1 VKTILRLLSFLV
13 SVAVVSAAPTPPNP
27 RALPSST
34 YQVAVDGRDI
44 FTEKF
49 ADIHYATFTQSGTQ
63 EIAVKFGSP
72 ITGFNVSPHSAG
84 IAASA
89 DGAVLRFKLDRPR
102 YLVVTLNEGQ
112 KLFVFAEPPLPPAPR
127 PGQPGV
133 TSVADLGIDGTGRKL
148 ETVRLQEAID
158 RVAAAGGTLYFPR
171 GTYLTGM
178 LSLKSNLTLYLA
190 EGARILGSDHP
201 DDYPIDAGF
210 KDGDLQ
216 WGNDYWWKQG
226 RLDAAFRRLIFI
238 NGQKNVRIAGPGLIE
253 GRGRELVAGR
263 DSPLVHTREQ
273 LKRSAWE
280 NDGRGIPS
288 IMFIAVF
295 RSSQVT
301 FEDITLLDSPE
312 YNAHIV
318 GSDHV
323 TFKRVKVISDQKVPN
338 TDGLDPDGSRD
349 VLIEN
354 CFLYTADD
362 GVSVKTSG
370 QSRITGDSERIT
382 VRNSI
387 FISGVS
393 CTKIGNES
401 FTGSMRDIL
410 FENNDILEARRAF
423 IISIMDGNE
432 YRNLRFIDNRIEKLL
447 PGRTQFPV
455 HVHIRR
461 RSAENGGGK
470 IQDVLFQNLSVE
482 EEYPQPNKLTGL
494 SEEHF
499 IRGVHFVNY
508 TVAGRV
514 RLNATEANV
523 QIGPFV
529 SDVTFSESPP
539 AEKR

>member
-1 VKTILRLLSFLV
+1 MKTILCLLAFLAGF
-13 SVAVVSAAPTPPNP
+13 STVAAAPQPPNP
-27 RALPSST
+27 RAVPST
-34 YQVAVDGRDI
+34 AYRVEVDGREI
-44 FTEKF
+44 FTAKF
-49 ADIHYATFTQSGTQ
+49 ADIHYATFTQAGAQ
-63 EIAVKFGSP
+63 EVTVRTDAP
-72 ITGFNVSPHSAG
+72 AAGFNVSPHSAG
-84 IAASA
+84 IAARA
-89 DGAVLRFKLDRPR
+89 DGTAIRFKLDRPR
-102 YLVVTLNEGQ
+102 YLVVTINDGQ
-112 KLFVFAEPPLPPAPR
+112 KLFLFAEPPPLAAPQ

-133 TSVADLGIDGTGRKL
+133 TSVLDFGVDATGARL
-148 ETVRLQEAID
+148 ETARLQQAID
-158 RVAAAGGTLYFPR
+158 QVAAAGGTLYLPR

-190 EGARILGSDHP
+190 EGARLLGSDNP
-201 DDYPIDAGF
+201 DDYPIDPGF

-226 RLDAAFRRLIFI
+226 RLDAAFRRLIFVD
-238 NGQKNVRIAGPGLIE
+238 GQENVRVAGPGTIE

-263 DSPLVHTREQ
+263 DSPLVHTREM

-288 IMFIAVF
+288 IMFVAVF
-295 RSSQVT
+295 RSSHVT
-301 FEDITLLDSPE
+301 FEDITLLDSPG

-349 VLIEN
+349 VLIDH

-370 QSRITGDSERIT
+370 QSRITGDAERIT
-382 VRNSI
+382 VRNSV

-423 IISIMDGNE
+423 IISIMDGHE
-432 YRNLRFIDNRIEKLL
+432 YRNLRFIGNRIEKLL
-447 PGRTQFPV
+447 PGKTQFPV

-461 RSAENGGGK
+461 RSAENGGGR
-470 IQDVLFQNLSVE
+470 IQDILFQDLSVE
-482 EEYPQPNKLTGL
+482 EEYPQPSKLTGL
-494 SEEHF
+494 TAEND
-499 IRGVHFVNY
+499 IRGIHFVNY
-508 TVAGRV
+508 TIAGRV
-514 RLNATEANV
+514 RLNAADANV

-529 SDVTFSESPP
+529 TDVTFSGPP
-539 AEKR
+539 APAR